1 MAKNGKTFSV
11 ILIMC
16 VSVLSLCMLAGC
28 AEKAKKA
35 VEWGDSPDFTLK
47 QLDGTNFTLSSLK
60 GKVILLDFWATL
72 CGYCVDEIPDL
83 IAMRKDLADKG
94 FEVVGVS
101 LDKRAET
108 VKKFAEKNG
117 INYILVMGDN
127 KIGDKYNI
135 SRGIPT
141 TFIIDK
147 DGNSVKSFLGL
158 TGRKEFEQVIL
169 ELLEKGK

>member
-1 MAKNGKTFSV
+1 MNLPKRLV
-11 ILIMC
+11 PILLLIVVFIAC
-16 VSVLSLCMLAGC
+16 GYFLAGS

-35 VEWGDSPDFTLK
+35 AAWGDSPDFTLK
-47 QLDGTNFTLSSLK
+47 QLDGTDFTLSSLK
-60 GKVILLDFWATL
+60 GKVILLDFWATW

-83 IAMRKDLADKG
+83 IALRNDYADKG

-101 LDKRAET
+101 LDKRKET

-117 INYILVMGDN
+117 IKYILVMGDD

-158 TGRKEFEQVIL
+158 TGRDEFEKVIL
-169 ELLEKGK
+169 KLLEKGK